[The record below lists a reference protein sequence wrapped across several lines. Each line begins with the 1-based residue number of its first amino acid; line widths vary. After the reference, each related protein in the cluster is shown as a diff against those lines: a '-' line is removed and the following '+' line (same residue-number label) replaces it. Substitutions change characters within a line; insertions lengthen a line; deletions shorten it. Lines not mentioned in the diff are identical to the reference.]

1 MRHIHLILA
10 SVAALALAACGSE
23 SAHDAG
29 EAASEAAGDSAEH
42 GEYRIDESSGE
53 TSMTIATPEGEASMR
68 AGAQVRPNLPQ
79 GWTIYPDATIE
90 NAINVDQA
98 DGSGTMVR
106 MLADATMDEVID
118 HYRGQAEATG
128 YSIDLDLTTATS
140 RVIGGKKPD
149 GSTFSVSVTP
159 GADGSPASIQLT
171 MANEP

>member
-1 MRHIHLILA
+1 MRHLHLILA
-10 SVAALALAACGSE
+10 SAAALALAACGSG
-23 SAHDAG
+23 SADSEG
-29 EAASEAAGDSAEH
+29 EAASADPDH
-42 GEYRIDESSGE
+42 GEYRIDEESGE

-68 AGAQVRPNLPQ
+68 AGAQVKPNLPQ
-79 GWTIYPDATIE
+79 GWTIYPGARIE

-106 MLADATMDEVID
+106 MQADAGMDEVVE
-118 HYRGQAEATG
+118 HYRAQAAATG

-140 RVIGGKKPD
+140 RVIGGKTPA

-159 GADGSPASIQLT
+159 GADGGPVSAQLT